1 MSTTHPLHFHPL
13 EGGKIQPRRTTGRY
27 NSLRWLMVA
36 LTQAVFYGLCWLPWD
51 GRQAV
56 LFNLD
61 ERKFYLFDLV
71 LWPQDVL
78 YLALLLIIA
87 AAALFAVT
95 AVAGRLFCGFVCP
108 QTVYT
113 ALFMGIESRIEGDR
127 AARLKLDASPW
138 TGEKL
143 LRRGGKHLA
152 WLSLAAWTG
161 VTFVGYFTPIRELL
175 PSLGQFQSGPWEA
188 FWVLFYGAFTYMQ
201 AGFLREK
208 VCQHMCPYSRFQG
221 VMFDP
226 QTLNVGYDVLRGE
239 PRGARR
245 EDGSANSAISA
256 AISPATAQRK
266 GDCVDCTLCVQ
277 VCPTGIDIRQ
287 GLQYACISC
296 GLCIDACN
304 KVMDKIGLAR
314 GLIRFDSLQRLE
326 QGIAVPFRFWRP
338 RVIAYT
344 ALISAMAVALVVG
357 LAQRIPLRV
366 DVLRERNALAREVD
380 DGWVENI
387 YTVKLANMAEIPR
400 RFKLAVS
407 GLPGAHIEGPDE
419 IASGPGELTPVVLTV
434 RARPEPEGRHA
445 RPLTLDV
452 TALDAPDQVHVRE
465 TTPFLLP

>member
-1 MSTTHPLHFHPL
+1 MSTTQPLHFHPL
-13 EGGKIQPRRTTGRY
+13 GDIQGGKIQPRRTTGRY

-95 AVAGRLFCGFVCP
+95 AVAGRLFCGFACP

-138 TGEKL
+138 TGEKI

-175 PSLGQFQSGPWEA
+175 PSLGQWQSGPWEA

-256 AISPATAQRK
+256 ATPQRK

-344 ALISAMAVALVVG
+344 VLISAMAVALVVG

-387 YTVKLANMAEIPR
+387 YTVKLANMAEMPR

-407 GLPGAHIEGPDE
+407 GLPDAHIEGPDE

-434 RARPEPEGRHA
+434 RARPEQQGRHA
-445 RPLTLDV
+445 RPLTLNV
-452 TALDAPDQVHVRE
+452 TALDAPEQVHVRE

>member
-1 MSTTHPLHFHPL
+1 
-13 EGGKIQPRRTTGRY
+13 
-27 NSLRWLMVA
+27 
-36 LTQAVFYGLCWLPWD
+36 
-51 GRQAV
+51 
-56 LFNLD
+56 
-61 ERKFYLFDLV
+61 
-71 LWPQDVL
+71 
-78 YLALLLIIA
+78 
-87 AAALFAVT
+87 
-95 AVAGRLFCGFVCP
+95 
-108 QTVYT
+108 
-113 ALFMGIESRIEGDR
+113 
-127 AARLKLDASPW
+127 
-138 TGEKL
+138 
-143 LRRGGKHLA
+143 
-152 WLSLAAWTG
+152 
-161 VTFVGYFTPIRELL
+161 
-175 PSLGQFQSGPWEA
+175 
-188 FWVLFYGAFTYMQ
+188 
-201 AGFLREK
+201 
-208 VCQHMCPYSRFQG
+208 MCPYSRFQG

-256 AISPATAQRK
+256 VTTQRK

-387 YTVKLANMAEIPR
+387 YTVKLANMAEMPR

-407 GLPGAHIEGPDE
+407 GLPDAHIEGPDE

-434 RARPEPEGRHA
+434 RARPEQEGRHA

-452 TALDAPDQVHVRE
+452 TALDAPNQVHVRE